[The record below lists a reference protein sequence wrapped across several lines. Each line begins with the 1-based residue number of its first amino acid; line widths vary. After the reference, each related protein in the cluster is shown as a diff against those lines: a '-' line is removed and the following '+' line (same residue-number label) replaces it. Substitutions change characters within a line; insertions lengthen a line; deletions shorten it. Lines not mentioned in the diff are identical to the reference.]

1 MLFILLYVLVV
12 SVKGGRFDEFGSD
25 YFSEDFDD
33 QKNCKDKD
41 LVKKLDKEGKCA
53 STSKGEILYNFILY
67 IMKHTHIWGT

>member
-1 MLFILLYVLVV
+1 M
-12 SVKGGRFDEFGSD
+12 SVKGRFDEWGSD

-53 STSKGEILYNFILY
+53 STSKGAILYNEETLCRV
-67 IMKHTHIWGT
+67 